1 MAVLLRCPLKIV
13 FVIDQQIPIKFSQD
27 QTSFF
32 STDGKAILSL
42 IREKKEASSL
52 LIMGTGGVALS
63 VAREAALLGIKVVL
77 VSRSSKKKTPF
88 KTISY
93 DDMDKVFFDVLVN
106 ATPCG
111 MHQFP
116 VVPNFPKPL
125 SSEVLVVDAVYN
137 KKETLFISKAKN
149 SNCDIITGKE
159 VFTRQG
165 ALQFS
170 CLIGVDY
177 LK

>member
-1 MAVLLRCPLKIV
+1 
-13 FVIDQQIPIKFSQD
+13 
-27 QTSFF
+27 
-32 STDGKAILSL
+32 
-42 IREKKEASSL
+42 
-52 LIMGTGGVALS
+52 MGTGGVALS
-63 VAREAALLGIKVVL
+63 VAREAELLGIKVVL
-77 VSRSSKKKTPF
+77 VSRSPKNKTPF

-93 DDMDKVFFDVLVN
+93 NDMDKDFFDVLVN

-111 MHQFP
+111 MDLFP
-116 VVPNFPKPL
+116 TAPNSPKTL
-125 SSEVLVVDAVYN
+125 SSEVLVVDVVYN

-170 CLIGVDY
+170 YLIGVDY
-177 LK
+177 LNVVKVFSEEVKKILNV